1 MKKMK
6 LNLQLFA
13 DGKVVIETDLDS
25 KGFKSGLSKMQSI
38 AKTGFQAVATSVGV
52 AATAITGLV
61 VASTK
66 AYADYEQL
74 VGGVDTLFKNS
85 SKKLQEYA
93 DEAYK
98 TAGMS
103 ANEYMST
110 VTSFSASLLQSLGN
124 DTEKAT
130 EYANQAV
137 IDMSDNANKM
147 GTSMEMIQNAY
158 QGFAKQNYTML
169 DNLKL
174 GYGGT
179 KEEMERLIEDANRVK
194 EANGEM
200 ADLSIESFADV
211 TEAIH
216 IIQTEMGI
224 TGTTAKEADSTIT
237 GSLNSVKASWENLM
251 VAMADPKADMS
262 KIFDEL
268 IASVKTFG
276 KNVIPIAE
284 EALMGVAELINELLP
299 EIVEGI
305 PSILEEFLPI
315 LVEAGTNLLTG
326 LITGITENLDML
338 VSTVLTC
345 IMTIVNVIIE
355 NLPLILQMGIQIIVQ
370 LIQGIAQQAP
380 TLIPQIIDCIVL
392 MVDTI
397 IDNLDLIIEAGIELI
412 LALTLGLIDA
422 IPKLLERLP
431 EIIVKIVTK
440 LTEPEM
446 LSKLI
451 GAALTLIIALAGGLI
466 KAIPELIAVVPRL
479 ISELVT
485 SFINKIKNTD
495 WKEVGKNLV
504 EGLWNGIK
512 SVKDWILDKIS
523 GFVDSIVGGIKK
535 FFGIAS
541 PSKLMRDEVGKFV
554 AQGIGV
560 GFEDELS
567 NVYDDMQKAID
578 LETEK
583 MSANVQTGS
592 VYNNVMNTIPVQV
605 NGNYTSRLEVDG
617 EVLATVVNDVNDK
630 KDLQYMF

>member
-61 VASTK
+61 VASIK

-262 KIFDEL
+262 KNVDEL

-305 PSILEEFLPI
+305 PAILEEFLPI
-315 LVEAGTNLLTG
+315 LIEAGTSLLTG

-338 VSTVLTC
+338 VSTILTC

-355 NLPLILQMGIQIIVQ
+355 NLPLILQMGMQ
-370 LIQGIAQQAP
+370 LIIQLMLGLAQKAP
-380 TLIPQIIDCIVL
+380 DLVPQITDMIITMLEIFNENFDKFVL
-392 MVDTI
+392 
-397 IDNLDLIIEAGIELI
+397 AGIQLI
-412 LALTLGLIDA
+412 LGLI
-422 IPKLLERLP
+422 E
-431 EIIVKIVTK
+431 
-440 LTEPEM
+440 
-446 LSKLI
+446 
-451 GAALTLIIALAGGLI
+451 GLI
-466 KAIPELIAVVPRL
+466 KSIPTI
-479 ISELVT
+479 
-485 SFINKIKNTD
+485 IKNLPTILLAILNFFTASKLVSAGATLLKGLGTGLINGIPNLLKNIPKIIGNMVTAFKNNGLGAFKD
-495 WKEVGKNLV
+495 IGINLV
-504 EGLWNGIK
+504 KGLWNGIN
-512 SVKDWILDKIS
+512 SVKNWILDKIS
-523 GFVDSIVGGIKK
+523 GFGKSIVSGLKS
-535 FFGIAS
+535 FFGIHS
-541 PSKLMRDEVGKFV
+541 PSTLMRDEIGKYI
-554 AQGIGV
+554 AEGIGV
-560 GFEDELS
+560 GFEDELG

-592 VYNNVMNTIPVQV
+592 VYNNVMNTTPVQV
-605 NGNYTSRLEVDG
+605 NGTYTSTLEVNG

>member
-251 VAMADPKADMS
+251 VAMADPNADMS

-276 KNVIPIAE
+276 KNVLPIAE

-299 EIVEGI
+299 EIVNSI

-315 LVEAGTNLLTG
+315 LVEAGSSIITG
-326 LITGITENLDML
+326 LITGINDNLDTL
-338 VSTVLTC
+338 VPTILNC
-345 IMTIVNVIIE
+345 IMTIVNLITE
-355 NLPLILQMGIQIIVQ
+355 NLPMIMQMGIQLIIQ
-370 LIQGIAQQAP
+370 LGLGIAEQ
-380 TLIPQIIDCIVL
+380 IPQLVPQIVDCIL
-392 MVDTI
+392 LIAETL
-397 IDNLDLIIEAGIELI
+397 IDNLDQIMEAGYEIIFALIEGIFNSLPNLIAKLPELI
-412 LALTLGLIDA
+412 LKLCQALLKLIFVQ
-422 IPKLLERLP
+422 IP
-431 EIIVKIVTK
+431 EIGKN
-440 LTEPEM
+440 
-446 LSKLI
+446 LI
-451 GAALTLIIALAGGLI
+451 TTLISSIFNFWNNMITKIREFFKGTIIDTLLGKVQDIA
-466 KAIPELIAVVPRL
+466 
-479 ISELVT
+479 
-485 SFINKIKNTD
+485 N
-495 WKEVGKNLV
+495 VGKNLV
-504 EGLWNGIK
+504 QGLWNGINNA
-512 SVKDWILDKIS
+512 KDWVLDKIK
-523 GFVDSIVGGIKK
+523 GFGSAILDGIKS
-535 FFGIAS
+535 FFGISS
-541 PSKLMRDEVGKFV
+541 PSKLMKDEVGKYIAEGV
-554 AQGIGV
+554 GV

-592 VYNNVMNTIPVQV
+592 VYNNVMNTIPVQI

>member
-25 KGFKSGLSKMQSI
+25 KGFKSGLSKMQGI
-38 AKTGFQAVATSVGV
+38 AKTGFKAVATSVGV

-268 IASVKTFG
+268 IASVKIFG

-299 EIVEGI
+299 EIVEEI
-305 PSILEEFLPI
+305 PVILEEFLPI

-338 VSTVLTC
+338 VPTILSC

-355 NLPLILQMGIQIIVQ
+355 NLPLILQMGMQ
-370 LIQGIAQQAP
+370 LIIQLMLGLAQKAP
-380 TLIPQIIDCIVL
+380 DLVPQITDMIITMLEIFNENFDQFVL
-392 MVDTI
+392 
-397 IDNLDLIIEAGIELI
+397 AGIQLI
-412 LALTLGLIDA
+412 LGLIEGLIKSIPTIIENLPTILLA
-422 IPKLLERLP
+422 I
-431 EIIVKIVTK
+431 VNFFSA
-440 LTEPEM
+440 
-446 LSKLI
+446 SKLI
-451 GAALTLIIALAGGLI
+451 NAGINLLKGLGTGLI
-466 KAIPELIAVVPRL
+466 NGIPNLLSNIPK
-479 ISELVT
+479 IIGNMVT
-485 SFINKIKNTD
+485 SFKNNGIRAFKD
-495 WKEVGKNLV
+495 IGINLV
-504 EGLWNGIK
+504 KGLWNGINNA
-512 SVKDWILDKIS
+512 KDWVLDKIK
-523 GFVDSIVGGIKK
+523 GFGSAILNGIKS
-535 FFGIAS
+535 FFGISS
-541 PSKLMRDEVGKFV
+541 PSKLMKDEVGKYIAEGV
-554 AQGIGV
+554 GV

-567 NVYDDMQKAID
+567 SVYNDMQKAID

-583 MSANVQTGS
+583 MSANVQTGN
-592 VYNNVMNTIPVQV
+592 VYNKVMNTTPVQV
-605 NGNYTSRLEVDG
+605 NGTYTSTLEVDR

>member
-1 MKKMK
+1 
-6 LNLQLFA
+6 
-13 DGKVVIETDLDS
+13 
-25 KGFKSGLSKMQSI
+25 
-38 AKTGFQAVATSVGV
+38 
-52 AATAITGLV
+52 
-61 VASTK
+61 
-66 AYADYEQL
+66 
-74 VGGVDTLFKNS
+74 
-85 SKKLQEYA
+85 
-93 DEAYK
+93 
-98 TAGMS
+98 
-103 ANEYMST
+103 
-110 VTSFSASLLQSLGN
+110 
-124 DTEKAT
+124 
-130 EYANQAV
+130 
-137 IDMSDNANKM
+137 
-147 GTSMEMIQNAY
+147 
-158 QGFAKQNYTML
+158 
-169 DNLKL
+169 
-174 GYGGT
+174 
-179 KEEMERLIEDANRVK
+179 MERLIEDANRVK

-251 VAMADPKADMS
+251 VAMADPNADMS
-262 KIFDEL
+262 KNFDEL

-305 PSILEEFLPI
+305 PAILEEFLPI
-315 LVEAGTNLLTG
+315 LIEAGTSLLTG

-338 VSTVLTC
+338 VSTILTC

-355 NLPLILQMGIQIIVQ
+355 NLPLILQMGMQIIVQ

-380 TLIPQIIDCIVL
+380 TLIPQIIDCIML

-397 IDNLDLIIEAGIELI
+397 LDNLDLIIEAGIELI

-495 WKEVGKNLV
+495 WKKVGKNLV

-567 NVYDDMQKAID
+567 NVYDDMQKAVD

-583 MSANVQTGS
+583 MSANVQTGN
-592 VYNNVMNTIPVQV
+592 VYNNVMNTTPVQV
-605 NGNYTSRLEVDG
+605 NGTYTSRLEVNG
-617 EVLATVVNDVNDK
+617 EVLAEVVNDVNDK

>member
-251 VAMADPKADMS
+251 VAMADPNADMS
-262 KIFDEL
+262 KNFDEL

-305 PSILEEFLPI
+305 PAIFEEFLPI
-315 LVEAGTNLLTG
+315 LIEAGTNLLTG

-355 NLPLILQMGIQIIVQ
+355 NLPLILQMGMQ
-370 LIQGIAQQAP
+370 LIIQLMLGLAQKAP
-380 TLIPQIIDCIVL
+380 DLVPQITDMIITMLEIFNENFDQFVL
-392 MVDTI
+392 
-397 IDNLDLIIEAGIELI
+397 AGIQLI
-412 LALTLGLIDA
+412 LGLIEGLIKSIPTIIENLPTILLA
-422 IPKLLERLP
+422 I
-431 EIIVKIVTK
+431 VNFFTA
-440 LTEPEM
+440 
-446 LSKLI
+446 SKLI
-451 GAALTLIIALAGGLI
+451 NAGLTLLKGLGTGLI
-466 KAIPELIAVVPRL
+466 NGIPNLLSNIP
-479 ISELVT
+479 
-485 SFINKIKNTD
+485 KIIGNMVNAF
-495 WKEVGKNLV
+495 KEKGLRAFADVGKNLV
-504 EGLWNGIK
+504 QGLWNGIN
-512 SVKDWILDKIS
+512 SAKDWVLDKIK
-523 GFVDSIVGGIKK
+523 GFGDAILNGIKS
-535 FFGIAS
+535 FFGISS
-541 PSKLMRDEVGKFV
+541 PSKLMKDEVGKYIAEGV
-554 AQGIGV
+554 GV

-592 VYNNVMNTIPVQV
+592 VYNNVMNTIPVQI

>member
-25 KGFKSGLSKMQSI
+25 KGFKYGLSKMQSI

-61 VASTK
+61 VASIK

-251 VAMADPKADMS
+251 VAMADPNADMS
-262 KIFDEL
+262 KNVDEL

-276 KNVIPIAE
+276 KNVIPIVE

-305 PSILEEFLPI
+305 PAILEEFLPI
-315 LVEAGTNLLTG
+315 LIEAGTSLLTG

-338 VSTVLTC
+338 VPTILSC

-355 NLPLILQMGIQIIVQ
+355 NLPLILQMGMQ
-370 LIQGIAQQAP
+370 LIIQLMLGLAQKAP
-380 TLIPQIIDCIVL
+380 DLVPQIVNMIITILEIFNENFDQFVL
-392 MVDTI
+392 
-397 IDNLDLIIEAGIELI
+397 AGIQLI
-412 LALTLGLIDA
+412 LGLIEGLIKSIPTIIKNLPTILLA
-422 IPKLLERLP
+422 ILNFF
-431 EIIVKIVTK
+431 TA
-440 LTEPEM
+440 
-446 LSKLI
+446 SKLI
-451 GAALTLIIALAGGLI
+451 SAGATLLKGLGTGLI
-466 KAIPELIAVVPRL
+466 NGIPNLLKNIPK
-479 ISELVT
+479 IIGNMVT
-485 SFINKIKNTD
+485 AFKNNGLGAFKD
-495 WKEVGKNLV
+495 IGINLV
-504 EGLWNGIK
+504 KGLWNGINNA
-512 SVKDWILDKIS
+512 KDWVLDKIK
-523 GFVDSIVGGIKK
+523 GFGKAILDGIKS
-535 FFGIAS
+535 FFGIKS
-541 PSKLMRDEVGKFV
+541 PSRLMRDEVGKYV
-554 AQGIGV
+554 AEGIGV
-560 GFEDELS
+560 GFEDELG

-605 NGNYTSRLEVDG
+605 NGNYTSTLEVDG

>member
-251 VAMADPKADMS
+251 VAMADPNADMS
-262 KIFDEL
+262 KNVDEL

-305 PSILEEFLPI
+305 PAILEEFLPI
-315 LVEAGTNLLTG
+315 LIEAGTSLLTG

-338 VSTVLTC
+338 VSTILTC

-355 NLPLILQMGIQIIVQ
+355 NLPLILQMGMQ
-370 LIQGIAQQAP
+370 LIIQLMLGLAQKAP
-380 TLIPQIIDCIVL
+380 DLVPQIIDMII
-392 MVDTI
+392 TI
-397 IDNLDLIIEAGIELI
+397 LEIFNENFDKFI
-412 LALTLGLIDA
+412 LAGVQLILGLI
-422 IPKLLERLP
+422 E
-431 EIIVKIVTK
+431 
-440 LTEPEM
+440 
-446 LSKLI
+446 
-451 GAALTLIIALAGGLI
+451 GLI
-466 KAIPELIAVVPRL
+466 KSIPTIV
-479 ISELVT
+479 
-485 SFINKIKNTD
+485 
-495 WKEVGKNLV
+495 KNLPTILLAILNFFTASKLV
-504 EGLWNGIK
+504 SVGATLLKGLGTGLINGIPNLLKNIPKIIGNMVTAFKNNGLGAFKDIGINLVKGLWNGIN
-512 SVKDWILDKIS
+512 SVKNWILDKIS
-523 GFVDSIVGGIKK
+523 GFGKSILNGLKS
-535 FFGIAS
+535 FFGIKS
-541 PSKLMRDEVGKFV
+541 PSRLMRDEVGKYIAEGV
-554 AQGIGV
+554 GV
-560 GFEDELS
+560 GFEDELGS
-567 NVYDDMQKAID
+567 VYDDMQKAID

-583 MSANVQTGS
+583 MSANVQTGN
-592 VYNNVMNTIPVQV
+592 VYNKVMNTTPVQV
-605 NGNYTSRLEVDG
+605 NGTYTSTLEVNG